1 MFKTHTIAKK
11 LFFSTIFIML
21 AAIIT
26 TVLFGSQLMESYYLH
41 NKTSE
46 LKQSYQSFALALA
59 NNENYE
65 DAFQPI
71 SDVLYDLEK
80 RNINAMLFTIE
91 SDGSISQIIVTSR
104 YNDWYNKQNSPI
116 FDYLKPEFDPVFWL
130 DRAKAAGAFTE
141 DIQSSPLIISGDD
154 NRSQNT
160 IDLYSQLPNGAY
172 LFLST
177 PREQITLATQL
188 ATQYYVIL
196 ACVTSLLLII
206 ATYFQTK
213 RFTRPIQAIDST
225 AKRISQMDF
234 TLPCNINTGDEL
246 QTLSESINIMSQNLQ
261 NYIEEIKLNQQLLQ
275 KDLERETKTNSM
287 RREFIASVSHDFKTP
302 LTLIRAYTEDLAEKN
317 PQNKAVQK
325 TCNIILKE
333 DQRMTNLVTQLLQLS
348 KLEGGVGTL
357 EVSLFP
363 IDDAIGDIINNSRIL
378 SESKNISLTFNSN
391 DPEEHLVYGD
401 YNKILQ
407 VLHNLIENAL
417 KYCPDGGEI
426 AIESKNVAENKYRF
440 SITNSVD
447 KPLSNEE
454 LEDIF
459 ISFHR
464 LDKARSNDGQNFGL
478 GLAIV
483 KAIMNLH
490 EQNFGVYNLPDKK
503 ICFYFE
509 LNADTEEID
518 DFADEIDE

>member
-1 MFKTHTIAKK
+1 M
-11 LFFSTIFIML
+11 
-21 AAIIT
+21 
-26 TVLFGSQLMESYYLH
+26 
-41 NKTSE
+41 
-46 LKQSYQSFALALA
+46 
-59 NNENYE
+59 
-65 DAFQPI
+65 
-71 SDVLYDLEK
+71 
-80 RNINAMLFTIE
+80 
-91 SDGSISQIIVTSR
+91 
-104 YNDWYNKQNSPI
+104 
-116 FDYLKPEFDPVFWL
+116 
-130 DRAKAAGAFTE
+130 
-141 DIQSSPLIISGDD
+141 
-154 NRSQNT
+154 
-160 IDLYSQLPNGAY
+160 YSQLPNGAY

-225 AKRISQMDF
+225 AQRISQMDF
-234 TLPCNINTGDEL
+234 SQPCNIKTGDEL
-246 QTLSESINIMSQNLQ
+246 QNLSDSINIMSQNLQ
-261 NYIEEIKLNQQLLQ
+261 KYIEEIKLNQKLLQ

-287 RREFIASVSHDFKTP
+287 RRDFIASVSHDFKTP
-302 LTLIRAYTEDLAEKN
+302 LTLIRAYTEDLAGKN
-317 PQNKAVQK
+317 PDDEKIQE
-325 TCNIILKE
+325 TCRIILKE

-363 IDDAIGDIINNSRIL
+363 IDEAIGDIINNSRIL

-490 EQNFGVYNLPDKK
+490 NQKFGVYNLPDKQ
-503 ICFYFE
+503 ICFFFE
-509 LNADTEEID
+509 LDSDTDAANNDEEID
-518 DFADEIDE
+518 E